1 MLNQIISTIHQ
12 SGEFVFV
19 FRSGSYL
26 KSSVGG
32 LFSWGRAR
40 GGGGGGY
47 STKFYTGRLCLRS
60 SPLPFYIH
68 VPFLTEKVPLL
79 LPSIHNNF
87 GTLFTYLV

>member
-12 SGEFVFV
+12 SGEFNVFV

-40 GGGGGGY
+40 GGGGGGIQL
-47 STKFYTGRLCLRS
+47 SFIRGGS
-60 SPLPFYIH
+60 A
-68 VPFLTEKVPLL
+68 
-79 LPSIHNNF
+79 
-87 GTLFTYLV
+87 

>member
-12 SGEFVFV
+12 SGEFNVFV

-40 GGGGGGY
+40 GGGEGGIQLSFIRGG
-47 STKFYTGRLCLRS
+47 SA
-60 SPLPFYIH
+60 
-68 VPFLTEKVPLL
+68 
-79 LPSIHNNF
+79 
-87 GTLFTYLV
+87 